1 MGCLGQFGVDPDIAK
16 ILATLDIK
24 MEEYYKVFEK
34 EAKEAKD
41 KQEKQLKERKETL
54 QKLKD
59 KKEDIKDDVIKDLNK
74 KELEVEIGF
83 LANQVDKMHYIFSI
97 GLELIEPIR
106 KVTLDKLIEK
116 SKKAPAV
123 TLNAIKKQ
131 IDEVKSIPLIEFLN
145 STYGKV
151 LREALEKKGMSAT
164 ILKSFKNQLL
174 KERSQRR
181 KVERE
186 EFGIKVNEFDNE
198 KIDDLKL
205 DLYSLIEAEYKGI
218 DKNFREYAR
227 SQMVEAWIGSQ

>member
-1 MGCLGQFGVDPDIAK
+1 MGCPACIEIDPDIAK
-16 ILATLDIK
+16 ILATLDLK
-24 MEEYYKVFEK
+24 MEEYQKVFEK
-34 EAKEAKD
+34 EAKEVKD

-54 QKLKD
+54 QKLKE
-59 KKEDIKDDVIKDLNK
+59 KKEEIKEDMIKDLNK
-74 KELEVEIGF
+74 KELEVEIGI
-83 LANQVDKMHYIFSI
+83 LTNQVDKMHYIFSI
-97 GLELIEPIR
+97 GLELAEPI
-106 KVTLDKLIEK
+106 KKITLDKLIEK
-116 SKKAPAV
+116 SKKVPALA
-123 TLNAIKKQ
+123 LNAIKKQ
-131 IDEVKSIPLIEFLN
+131 IDEVKKIPLIEFLN

-164 ILKSFKNQLL
+164 ILKSFKNQLF
-174 KERSQRR
+174 KERGQRR

-227 SQMVEAWIGSQ
+227 SQMVEAWLGSQ